1 MHTVLL
7 LLVLLRSVTATTAE
21 RGTLT
26 LVVRDATG
34 QPLPGITVALFYDAD
49 EGRRVLGARTT
60 DAQGTITEVDV
71 PWGLYIVQFRGTG
84 PDSTAIVAPERQ
96 NAGLLDDGSGIGN
109 GFGVRFAEAERTEL
123 FVLATLPGA
132 TQLVPMFDAAP
143 NAAASPQP
151 IVPELALLRAN
162 AQPLATTVP
171 AIGRAPL
178 GALAQLGGVVLLLS
192 GALLLTGYV
201 RTRRDMQHDRGR
213 DEVPR

>member
-1 MHTVLL
+1 MYALAVILILL
-7 LLVLLRSVTATTAE
+7 GTFNAAAADH
-21 RGTLT
+21 GTLT

-49 EGRRVLGARTT
+49 DERRALGERTT

-84 PDSTAIVAPERQ
+84 PDGRAMVAPDQQ

-109 GFGVRFAEAERTEL
+109 GFGVRFAEPERTEL

-143 NAAASPQP
+143 DRAASPEP
-151 IVPELALLRAN
+151 IVPELAVLAAN

-178 GALAQLGGVVLLLS
+178 SALAQLGGVVLLLS

-213 DEVPR
+213 TEVPR